1 MWNRILPELNCPRCG
16 QGLAMRVFVEEH
28 RELAREHLEAGE
40 KRGLPAEQLGHWIE
54 AGLLVCEPCQ
64 LRYPIVEGLPILL
77 PYETSA
83 HRAFDEDFG
92 QKIAESGVSHPYP
105 SDAPEEGEAFVLD
118 SFSKEWLEYDYDGV
132 IWEMSY
138 EDHEARFLKEMGP
151 IPELGRDA
159 RFLEVGCGLGISTE
173 IAQRNFAVDAF
184 GLDLSFAALAATR
197 HFRENP
203 FLHFVQASV
212 FHLPIRAQSMDL
224 IYSHGVLH
232 HTWSTAE
239 AFRQTLKTSAPG
251 GLVYLWVYGPGSI
264 GETWLRR
271 TLYAAEKA
279 LRPFLSKRA
288 SSPLAKLILSPIAIG
303 YWLFNVIRR
312 VKTPEL
318 QPLTFQRALHAAR
331 DRFTPRFAHRHAA
344 NEVRAWFEAGGLT
357 DIEVVDWRQMPAADH
372 DDFRRNTGLRGRRPA
387 GAGA

>member
-54 AGLLVCEPCQ
+54 AG
-64 LRYPIVEGLPILL
+64 LL

-212 FHLPIRAQSMDL
+212 FHLPIRAEQSVGVGASNWYVSGPL
-224 IYSHGVLH
+224 HGLDC
-232 HTWSTAE
+232 
-239 AFRQTLKTSAPG
+239 
-251 GLVYLWVYGPGSI
+251 
-264 GETWLRR
+264 RR
-271 TLYAAEKA
+271 IAAG
-279 LRPFLSKRA
+279 RA
-288 SSPLAKLILSPIAIG
+288 
-303 YWLFNVIRR
+303 
-312 VKTPEL
+312 
-318 QPLTFQRALHAAR
+318 H
-331 DRFTPRFAHRHAA
+331 
-344 NEVRAWFEAGGLT
+344 
-357 DIEVVDWRQMPAADH
+357 
-372 DDFRRNTGLRGRRPA
+372 
-387 GAGA
+387 